1 MLDERRSVFD
11 GADPM
16 AVFMG
21 CRWHELFDQF
31 TPDTFHPK
39 LFSLSS
45 LVTEAIEIGKLHDG
59 HEAWAKH
66 LTYVQ
71 SEIAERIDL
80 GFEKS
85 MCTPRQLG
93 MLERMCKADQ
103 SAEVQGIGRVL
114 ELEEFPDHL
123 ERKLLEHL
131 RSGDAGGLRAGL
143 AETDSLLTSLATQAF
158 RKGHGTAERAEVLER
173 ISLGVDSVREL
184 IASSIPDGKKRFD
197 CVIAVEAP
205 SHEVHT
211 EIRKVCDSAGVRQA
225 SPRLPGLS
233 GAGGAIFLRGE
244 ASGFRAE
251 DALETLKSDVRA
263 ALNLL
268 ALYKQQLA
276 PEIRP
281 GGWVLLDGEAKYTA
295 DRTPSFLNLHPRTGA
310 DELANR
316 AADALAKSTGEP
328 AIRAALDLHNMAVS
342 MTDDGLRL
350 VNLWSALECL
360 ASVVPGKS
368 IISRVEQLVVPI
380 ITWRKIDKIVRYLA
394 ISIYFWLRRNPE
406 IERGNLPFPLSPSGS
421 VAPERILTL
430 LCQPAGSEKLGALLE
445 MSRGHPLLHYRIQNA
460 WKLFHEPRKLLGD
473 LKSSES
479 RLAWHLWRIYRA
491 RNLLVHQGRRPE
503 CLPQLANH
511 LQQYLSWTMSRV
523 LHGLTRGGAWTARD
537 SWILWKS
544 KAEHVRQS
552 LQRQP
557 CVLTVGDLFPE
568 ELREPDYPVWPQ
580 IPTGRESAPAK
591 P

>member
-1 MLDERRSVFD
+1 MLDVHRSVFD
-11 GADPM
+11 GTDAL

-21 CRWHELFDQF
+21 CRWHELFDQY
-31 TPDTFHPK
+31 TPDTYHPK

-45 LVTEAIEIGKLHDG
+45 LVTEAVEIGNLHDS

-66 LTYVQ
+66 LKKVQ
-71 SEIAERIDL
+71 SEIAERIDR
-80 GFEKS
+80 GFEKR

-93 MLERMCKADQ
+93 MLGRMSKADQ
-103 SAEVQGIGRVL
+103 PSEVEGIGRVL
-114 ELEEFPDHL
+114 ELEEFPYHL
-123 ERKLLEHL
+123 ERKSLEHL
-131 RSGDAGGLRAGL
+131 RSRGADDLRAGL
-143 AETDSLLTSLATQAF
+143 AETDALLTSLATQAF
-158 RKGHGTAERAEVLER
+158 RKGHTAADHAEVLER
-173 ISLGVDSVREL
+173 ISLGVDSVREW
-184 IASSIPDGKKRFD
+184 IASSIPDGKEQFD

-205 SHEVHT
+205 SHEVHAG
-211 EIRKVCDSAGVRQA
+211 IRKVCDSAGVRQA
-225 SPRLPGLS
+225 SPKLAGLS
-233 GAGGAIFLRGE
+233 EPGGVIFLRGE

-251 DALETLKSDVRA
+251 DALESLKSDVRA
-263 ALNLL
+263 SLNLL
-268 ALYKQQLA
+268 ALYRQQLA
-276 PEIRP
+276 PEIRS
-281 GGWVLLDGEAKYTA
+281 GGWVLVDGKARFTA
-295 DRTPSFLNLHPRTGA
+295 DRKPSFLNLHPRKRA

-316 AADALAKSTGEP
+316 AADALAKSKGEP

-350 VNLWSALECL
+350 VNLWAALECL

-368 IISRVEQLVVPI
+368 IISRVERLVVPI

-394 ISIYFWLRRNPE
+394 ISIHFWLKKNPE
-406 IERGNLPFPLSPSGS
+406 MERGNLPFPLSRSGS

-430 LCQPAGSEKLGALLE
+430 LCQPAGSEKLRALLE
-445 MSRGHPLLHYRIQNA
+445 MVDGHPLLRYRIDNA
-460 WKLFHEPRKLLGD
+460 WKLFHDPRKLLSD

-523 LHGLTRGGAWTARD
+523 LHGIAMGGAWTARD
-537 SWILWKS
+537 SWMFWTS

-552 LQRQP
+552 LERQP
-557 CVLTVGDLFPE
+557 GGLTVGDLFPE
-568 ELREPDYPVWPQ
+568 ELREPDFPVWPV
-580 IPTGRESAPAK
+580 IPSGRESAPAK